1 MSYPTQHLTS
11 SPLAEGVLPLEYMD
25 TVNTHVLLYTNKFDG
40 TQMAICFFAPKVSDG
55 FVKTIISV
63 RHASEVEWRSAEP
76 ITYTI
81 AEARDRWKRLVK
93 EGWSED
99 RNP

>member
-25 TVNTHVLLYTNKFDG
+25 TVNTHVLLHKNKFDG
-40 TQMAICFFAPKVSDG
+40 TQMAICFFVPKVPDG
-55 FVKTIISV
+55 FVKIILSV
-63 RHASEVEWRSAEP
+63 RNAGDVEWRSTEP
-76 ITYTI
+76 LTYTLH
-81 AEARDRWKRLVK
+81 EARDRWKRLAI
-93 EGWSED
+93 EGWTED